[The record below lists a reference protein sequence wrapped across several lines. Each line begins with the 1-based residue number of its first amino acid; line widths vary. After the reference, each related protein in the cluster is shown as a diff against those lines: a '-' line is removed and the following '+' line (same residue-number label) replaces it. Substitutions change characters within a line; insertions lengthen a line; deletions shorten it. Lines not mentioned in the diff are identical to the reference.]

1 VTDVAMTVVPLATI
15 VAAVLLA
22 AVPAVRRALR
32 VNPVEM
38 LRAE

>member
-1 VTDVAMTVVPLATI
+1 MAVIPLATI
-15 VAAVLLA
+15 LAAVLLA
-22 AVPAVRRALR
+22 AIPAVRRALR